1 MSIKFRLTALYTLV
15 LVTMLTLFGSAVYYF
30 SEATLLD
37 DIDVALLTIAG
48 QLRGQ
53 TEAVALGDV
62 TVLTLPEEELDVF
75 QTATNFF
82 VILDANG
89 AIKARSENLADYN
102 YSKLLDPAGA
112 TDEERFSTV
121 AHDDRTLRVLTEPL
135 VVDVDGERRTV
146 GHLQVARLLDNQA
159 AVMQQLSLILIFTG
173 IAAVSLSLF
182 LGALVINRLL
192 QPLDNITEAALQ
204 ISGAND
210 LSRRLPDPGRRD
222 EIGNLTMV
230 LNRNLERLEQLFHV
244 RQRFLADVSHEL
256 RTPLTTIRGNVD
268 LMRRIGEA
276 DPEILDVV
284 QEELER
290 MTRLV
295 GDLMLLAR
303 ADTGGLPI
311 QQQLVQLDTLFLDV
325 YRQVRSIDQK
335 VHISLEEVDQVG
347 VLGDSDR
354 LKQLILNLVD
364 NAIKYTPTGG
374 RVMMGLSKSDGRAQ
388 LVVQDTGIGIP
399 PEDLPHI
406 YDRFYRVD
414 KARTRA
420 QGGSGLGLSIAKW
433 IVEAHQGKIEV
444 ESVVGE
450 GTTFRVYLPVLQ
462 RVGNVNG
469 REGTVTSS
477 ISKQL
482 SVISKQ

>member
-1 MSIKFRLTALYTLV
+1 
-15 LVTMLTLFGSAVYYF
+15 MLTMFGVAVYVF
-30 SEATLLD
+30 SQATLLN
-37 DIDVALLTIAG
+37 DIDLALKEIAM
-48 QLRGQ
+48 QLREQ

-62 TVLTLPEEELDVF
+62 AVLSLPEEELDVF

-82 VILDANG
+82 VILDGRGN
-89 AIKARSENLADYN
+89 IKARSENLADYN
-102 YSKLLDPAGA
+102 YNQLLDPNGA
-112 TDEERFSTV
+112 SEDEVYNTV
-121 AHDDRTLRVLTEPL
+121 PHDERTLRVLTEPL
-135 VVDVDGERRTV
+135 YVDLEGERRLI
-146 GHLQVARLLDNQA
+146 GHLQVARLLDNQV
-159 AVMQQLSLILIFTG
+159 AVMDHLELILVFTG
-173 IAAVSLSLF
+173 IAAVCLSLF

-204 ISGAND
+204 ITKADD
-210 LSRRLPDPGRRD
+210 LSLRLPDTGRRD

-230 LNRNLERLEQLFHV
+230 LNRTLERLERLFHA

-284 QEELER
+284 SDELDR

-311 QQQLVQLDTLFLDV
+311 QRQPVELDTIFLDV
-325 YRQVRSIDQK
+325 YRQVRSIEHDVQ
-335 VHISLEEVDQVG
+335 ISLEEVDQVG

-364 NAIKYTPTGG
+364 NAIKYTPAGG
-374 RVMMGLSKSDGRAQ
+374 KVMMSLSKEDGRAQ
-388 LVVQDTGIGIP
+388 LIVKDTGIGIP
-399 PEDLPHI
+399 AVDLPHI
-406 YDRFYRVD
+406 FDRFYRVD

-433 IVEAHQGKIEV
+433 IVEAHGGRIEV
-444 ESVVGE
+444 ESKVGA
-450 GTTFRVYLPVLQ
+450 GTTFRVYLPVLK
-462 RVGNVNG
+462 RPTRIHSVGD
-469 REGTVTSS
+469 EE
-477 ISKQL
+477 
-482 SVISKQ
+482 SVAIKPTRSLEAL